1 MPEFSGKHHM
11 GRHVRVLLF
20 LLVSVC
26 FLSACGFTT
35 THRANGASESK
46 LSKPIA
52 IPLFSN
58 ATLEPILEKEM
69 TRIFKET
76 FYAQGWQV
84 TNSQK
89 GDEPLLSG
97 RVTYFSVVATALTL
111 TGGAREYQMRI
122 GLEVHLLQGAGA
134 EQKKIF
140 TTTVE
145 GISDYRAQPDSATER
160 AAKNRA
166 IREAGQEMAEQV
178 SAFLRLPAGKAE

>member
-1 MPEFSGKHHM
+1 M
-11 GRHVRVLLF
+11 RVLLF
-20 LLVSVC
+20 LLFSVG

-35 THRANGASESK
+35 AHQENGASERK
-46 LSKPIA
+46 LAKPIA

-76 FYAQGWQV
+76 FYTQGWHV
-84 TNSQK
+84 TNRAS

-97 RVTYFSVVATALTL
+97 RVTHFSVVATALTS

-122 GLEVHLLQGAGA
+122 GMEIHLLQGVGA
-134 EQKKIF
+134 EQKKVF

-145 GISDYRAQPDSATER
+145 GISDYRAQPDSATDR

-178 SAFLRLPAGKAE
+178 AAFLRLPAGKAE